1 MVVVQQVQALETS
14 LTVNVSTEEAISI
27 NISRLANNHQV
38 IWSDSPTTK
47 PLPPSLFV
55 LISGALRENCATECN
70 FLVPFMVINF
80 LVVFVTFLLLIPMV
94 VACLRSVRDSE
105 HSLAIGLQVVCPCY
119 DVKVCLVISLGS
131 WPFPILQV
139 CIARVIGSIPG
150 PIAFGFFLDKT
161 CVLWDQ
167 DYGRYTKERIEC
179 FGRQFE
185 WSILSRGRYCLSG
198 LW

>member
-1 MVVVQQVQALETS
+1 MYRRRRQFPSIFQDLLIS
-14 LTVNVSTEEAISI
+14 IKSSEAI
-27 NISRLANNHQV
+27 RPLQNHF
-38 IWSDSPTTK
+38 
-47 PLPPSLFV
+47 LPHIF
-55 LISGALRENCATECN
+55 LISGALRENCATECD

-94 VACLRSVRDSE
+94 IACLRSVRDSE
-105 HSLAIGLQVVCPCY
+105 HSLAIGLQVVFPCF

-131 WPFPILQV
+131 LPFPILQV

-167 DYGRYTKERIEC
+167 DCGKFPKKYLKVFNVNWNNLFCLGGDTACLAYDNWQM
-179 FGRQFE
+179 GV
-185 WSILSRGRYCLSG
+185 RGNQ
-198 LW
+198 